1 MEKNKRQ
8 SLRGFKPT
16 TTNAVWRWGQHRKG
30 LENTSASETGTHG
43 TAAVC
48 LLKCWERTSEN
59 HILHAGNEPL
69 FDIWAAAPQRQVA
82 SRGPPSSM
90 EYLNRP
96 FPSTPPPH
104 SKTTP
109 RARAHTLT
117 HTHTLPQP
125 EQRGVPDVPRVH
137 RAVWPGSQKAGVCTG
152 GVETDRRT
160 HAHALPPLPRR
171 GRAED
176 VRGQTRRPD
185 RRRAGA
191 GGHRGGHLGAP
202 RPRGVLRCF
211 RSARAT
217 RVACRRQGQRR
228 RGAAAAPGSGREG
241 AGRALGAR

>member
-43 TAAVC
+43 TVAVC

-96 FPSTPPPH
+96 FPSTPPPTPKQPLARVHTH
-104 SKTTP
+104 S
-109 RARAHTLT
+109 
-117 HTHTLPQP
+117 HTHTLSP
-125 EQRGVPDVPRVH
+125 
-137 RAVWPGSQKAGVCTG
+137 SQNKEGCQTSPVCTG
-152 GVETDRRT
+152 QSGQGHKRQVCALGVWRQTDGHTRMHCRRFPGGDGRRT
-160 HAHALPPLPRR
+160 
-171 GRAED
+171 
-176 VRGQTRRPD
+176 
-185 RRRAGA
+185 
-191 GGHRGGHLGAP
+191 
-202 RPRGVLRCF
+202 
-211 RSARAT
+211 
-217 RVACRRQGQRR
+217 
-228 RGAAAAPGSGREG
+228 
-241 AGRALGAR
+241 